1 MEEKKSLEQIVADNL
16 VYYRKAAGLTQL
28 EVAEKFNYSD
38 KSISKWE
45 RAEGLPDILVL
56 KALADFYDI
65 RVDDFFKEE
74 KAKIKMTRKSR
85 RWFIFGLSETLVWL
99 VFGVFF
105 SVFSIALPNVFA
117 WWLLFVYAA
126 AASAIL
132 AVVWAGIYHK
142 RLYQLIATSC
152 IVWFTITSIYLT
164 TLMVMIKNE
173 NVNPNLW
180 LLFLIGVPLEI
191 LAILWYFLR
200 KNLKKKVN

>member
-1 MEEKKSLEQIVADNL
+1 MEEKKSLEQIIADNL
-16 VYYRKAAGLTQL
+16 VYYRKASGLTQL

-45 RAEGLPDILVL
+45 RAEGMPDILVL

-74 KAKIKMTRKSR
+74 KTKIKMTRKSK

-105 SVFSIALPNVFA
+105 TVFSIALPNKFD

-152 IVWFTITSIYLT
+152 IVWFTIASIYLT
-164 TLMVMIKNE
+164 ALMVTLPNP
-173 NVNPNLW
+173 NPNLW

-191 LAILWYFLR
+191 LAVLWYFLR
-200 KNLKKKVN
+200 KNLKKRAN

>member
-1 MEEKKSLEQIVADNL
+1 MEEKKSLEQIIADNL
-16 VYYRKAAGLTQL
+16 VYYRKASGLTQL

-45 RAEGLPDILVL
+45 RAEGMPDILVL

-65 RVDDFFKEE
+65 HVDDFFKEE
-74 KAKIKMTRKSR
+74 KAKIKMTRKSK

-99 VFGVFF
+99 VFGIFF
-105 SVFSIALPNVFA
+105 TVFSIFLYGKFD
-117 WWLLFVYAA
+117 WWLIFVYAA
-126 AASAIL
+126 AASSIL

-142 RLYQLIATSC
+142 RLYQMIATSC
-152 IVWFTITSIYLT
+152 IIWFSIASVYLT
-164 TLMVMIKNE
+164 ALMVMLRN
-173 NVNPNLW
+173 NNANPNLW

-191 LAILWYFLR
+191 LAVLWYFLR

>member
-1 MEEKKSLEQIVADNL
+1 MEEKKSLEQIIADNL
-16 VYYRKAAGLTQL
+16 VYYRKASGLTQL

-45 RAEGLPDILVL
+45 RAEGMPDILVL

-74 KAKIKMTRKSR
+74 KAKIKMTRKSK

-99 VFGVFF
+99 VFGIFF
-105 SVFSIALPNVFA
+105 TVFSIFIQKQFD

-126 AASAIL
+126 ASSSIL

-152 IVWFTITSIYLT
+152 IVWTTIASVYLT
-164 TLMVMIKNE
+164 ALMVQLRNGAA
-173 NVNPNLW
+173 NPNLW
-180 LLFLIGVPLEI
+180 LLFLIGVPLEV

-200 KNLKKKVN
+200 KNLKKKAN

>member
-1 MEEKKSLEQIVADNL
+1 MEEKKSLEQIIADNL
-16 VYYRKAAGLTQL
+16 VHYRKASGLTQL

-45 RAEGLPDILVL
+45 RAEGMPDILVL

-74 KAKIKMTRKSR
+74 KAKIKMTRKSK

-105 SVFSIALPNVFA
+105 TVFSIFLSGVFA

-152 IVWFTITSIYLT
+152 IVWFTIASIYLT
-164 TLMVMIKNE
+164 SLMVTLP
-173 NVNPNLW
+173 NPNQNIW

-200 KNLKKKVN
+200 KNLKKRVN

>member
-1 MEEKKSLEQIVADNL
+1 MEEKKSLEQIIADNL
-16 VYYRKAAGLTQL
+16 VYYRKASGLTQL

-45 RAEGLPDILVL
+45 RAEGMPDILVL

-65 RVDDFFKEE
+65 HVDDFFKEE
-74 KAKIKMTRKSR
+74 KAKIKMTRKSK

-99 VFGVFF
+99 VFGIFF
-105 SVFSIALPNVFA
+105 TVFSIFLRDVFA

-152 IVWFTITSIYLT
+152 IVWFTIASVYLT
-164 TLMVMIKNE
+164 ALMVTLP
-173 NVNPNLW
+173 NPNQNLW

-200 KNLKKKVN
+200 KNLKKRVN

>member
-1 MEEKKSLEQIVADNL
+1 MEEKKSLEQIIADNL
-16 VYYRKAAGLTQL
+16 VYYRKASGLTQL

-45 RAEGLPDILVL
+45 RAEGMPDILVL

-74 KAKIKMTRKSR
+74 KAKIKMTRKSK

-99 VFGVFF
+99 VFGIFF
-105 SVFSIALPNVFA
+105 TVFSIFLRDVFA

-152 IVWFTITSIYLT
+152 IIWFTIASIYLT
-164 TLMVMIKNE
+164 ALMVTLP
-173 NVNPNLW
+173 NPNQNLR
-180 LLFLIGVPLEI
+180 LLFLIGIPLEV

-200 KNLKKKVN
+200 KNLKKRAN

>member
-152 IVWFTITSIYLT
+152 IVWFTIASIYLT
-164 TLMVMIKNE
+164 ALMVTLPNP
-173 NVNPNLW
+173 NPNLW

-191 LAILWYFLR
+191 LAVLWYFLR

>member
-65 RVDDFFKEE
+65 RVDDFFREE

-152 IVWFTITSIYLT
+152 IVWFTIASIYLT
-164 TLMVMIKNE
+164 ALMVTLPNP
-173 NVNPNLW
+173 NPNLW
-180 LLFLIGVPLEI
+180 LLFLIGAPLEI

>member
-1 MEEKKSLEQIVADNL
+1 MEEKKSLEQIIADNL
-16 VYYRKAAGLTQL
+16 VYYRKASGLTQL

-45 RAEGLPDILVL
+45 RAEGMPDILVL

-74 KAKIKMTRKSR
+74 KAKIKMTRKSK

-99 VFGVFF
+99 VFGIFF
-105 SVFSIALPNVFA
+105 TVFSIFIQKQFD

-126 AASAIL
+126 ASSSIL

-152 IVWFTITSIYLT
+152 IVWTTIASIYLT
-164 TLMVMIKNE
+164 ALMVQLRNGGA
-173 NVNPNLW
+173 NPNLW
-180 LLFLIGVPLEI
+180 LLFLIGVPLEV

-200 KNLKKKVN
+200 KNLKKRVN

>member
-1 MEEKKSLEQIVADNL
+1 MEEKKSLEQIIADNL

-45 RAEGLPDILVL
+45 RAEGMPDILVL

-65 RVDDFFKEE
+65 RVDDFFREE
-74 KAKIKMTRKSR
+74 KVKIKLTKTSK

-105 SVFSIALPNVFA
+105 TVFSIALPGVFP

-152 IVWFTITSIYLT
+152 IVWFTIASVYLT
-164 TLMVMIKNE
+164 ASMMTLPNA
-173 NVNPNLW
+173 NPNLW

-191 LAILWYFLR
+191 LAVLWYFLR

>member
-164 TLMVMIKNE
+164 ALMVTLPNP
-173 NVNPNLW
+173 NPNLW
-180 LLFLIGVPLEI
+180 LLFLIGAPLEI
-191 LAILWYFLR
+191 LAVLWYFLR
-200 KNLKKKVN
+200 KNLKKKAN

>member
-1 MEEKKSLEQIVADNL
+1 MEEKKSLEQIIADNL
-16 VYYRKAAGLTQL
+16 VYYRKASGLTQL

-45 RAEGLPDILVL
+45 RAEGMPDILVL

-74 KAKIKMTRKSR
+74 KAKIKMTRKSK

-99 VFGVFF
+99 VFGIFF
-105 SVFSIALPNVFA
+105 TVFSIFIQKQFD

-126 AASAIL
+126 ASSSIL

-152 IVWFTITSIYLT
+152 IVWTTIASVYLT
-164 TLMVMIKNE
+164 ALMVQLRNGAA
-173 NVNPNLW
+173 NPNLW
-180 LLFLIGVPLEI
+180 LLFLIGVPLEV

>member
-65 RVDDFFKEE
+65 RIDDFFKEE
-74 KAKIKMTRKSR
+74 KTKIKMTRKSR

-152 IVWFTITSIYLT
+152 IVWFTIASIYLT
-164 TLMVMIKNE
+164 ALMVTLPNP
-173 NVNPNLW
+173 NPNLW

-191 LAILWYFLR
+191 LAVLWYFLR

>member
-45 RAEGLPDILVL
+45 RAEGLPDIMVL

-142 RLYQLIATSC
+142 RLYQLISTSC
-152 IVWFTITSIYLT
+152 IIWFTIASIYLT
-164 TLMVMIKNE
+164 ALMVTLPNP
-173 NVNPNLW
+173 NPNLW
-180 LLFLIGVPLEI
+180 LLFLIGAPLEI
-191 LAILWYFLR
+191 LAVLWYFLR

>member
-74 KAKIKMTRKSR
+74 KTKIKMTRKSR

-152 IVWFTITSIYLT
+152 IVWFTIASIYLT
-164 TLMVMIKNE
+164 ALMVTLPNP
-173 NVNPNLW
+173 NPNLW

-191 LAILWYFLR
+191 LAVLWYFLR

>member
-1 MEEKKSLEQIVADNL
+1 MEEKKSLEQIIADNL
-16 VYYRKAAGLTQL
+16 VYYRKASGLTQL

-45 RAEGLPDILVL
+45 RAEGMPDILVL

-65 RVDDFFKEE
+65 RVDDFFREE
-74 KAKIKMTRKSR
+74 KAKIPMTKKSK

-99 VFGVFF
+99 VFGIFF
-105 SVFSIALPNVFA
+105 TVFSIFIQKQFD

-126 AASAIL
+126 AASSIL

-152 IVWFTITSIYLT
+152 IVWTTIASIYLT
-164 TLMVMIKNE
+164 ALMVQLRNGAA
-173 NVNPNLW
+173 NPNLW
-180 LLFLIGVPLEI
+180 LLFLIGVPLEV

-200 KNLKKKVN
+200 KNLKKRVN

>member
-1 MEEKKSLEQIVADNL
+1 MEEKKSLEQIIADNL
-16 VYYRKAAGLTQL
+16 VYYRKASGLTQL

-45 RAEGLPDILVL
+45 RAEGMPDILVL

-74 KAKIKMTRKSR
+74 KAKIKMTRKSK

-99 VFGVFF
+99 VFGIFF
-105 SVFSIALPNVFA
+105 TVFSIFLRDVFA

-126 AASAIL
+126 ATSAIL

-152 IVWFTITSIYLT
+152 IIWFTIASVYLT
-164 TLMVMIKNE
+164 ALMVTLP
-173 NVNPNLW
+173 NPNQNLW
-180 LLFLIGVPLEI
+180 LLFLIGVPLEV

-200 KNLKKKVN
+200 KNLKKRTN

>member
-65 RVDDFFKEE
+65 RVDDFFREE

-152 IVWFTITSIYLT
+152 IVWFTIASIYLT
-164 TLMVMIKNE
+164 ALMVTLPNP
-173 NVNPNLW
+173 NPNLW

-191 LAILWYFLR
+191 LAVLWYFLR

>member
-1 MEEKKSLEQIVADNL
+1 MEEKKSLEQIIADNL
-16 VYYRKAAGLTQL
+16 VYYRKASGLTQL

-45 RAEGLPDILVL
+45 RAEGMPDILVL

-74 KAKIKMTRKSR
+74 KAKIPMTKKSK

-105 SVFSIALPNVFA
+105 TVFSIFLQGKFD
-117 WWLLFVYAA
+117 WWFLFVYAA
-126 AASAIL
+126 AVSSIL

-152 IVWFTITSIYLT
+152 IVWTTIASIYLT
-164 TLMVMIKNE
+164 ALMLQLRSSSL
-173 NVNPNLW
+173 NPNLW
-180 LLFLIGVPLEI
+180 LLFLIGVPLEV

-200 KNLKKKVN
+200 KNLKKRVN

>member
-126 AASAIL
+126 TASAIL

-152 IVWFTITSIYLT
+152 IVWFTIASIYLT
-164 TLMVMIKNE
+164 ALMVTLPNP
-173 NVNPNLW
+173 NPNLW

>member
-1 MEEKKSLEQIVADNL
+1 MEEKKSLEQIIADNL

-45 RAEGLPDILVL
+45 RAEGMPDVLVL

-74 KAKIKMTRKSR
+74 KTKIKMTRKSR

-152 IVWFTITSIYLT
+152 IVWFTIASIYLT
-164 TLMVMIKNE
+164 ALMVTLPNP
-173 NVNPNLW
+173 NPNLW
-180 LLFLIGVPLEI
+180 LLFLIGAPLEI
-191 LAILWYFLR
+191 LAVLWYFLR

>member
-45 RAEGLPDILVL
+45 RAESMPDVLVL

-74 KAKIKMTRKSR
+74 KTKIKMTRKSR

-152 IVWFTITSIYLT
+152 IVWFTIASIYLT
-164 TLMVMIKNE
+164 ALMVTLPNP
-173 NVNPNLW
+173 NPNLW
-180 LLFLIGVPLEI
+180 LLFLIGAPLEI

>member
-65 RVDDFFKEE
+65 RIDDFFKEE
-74 KAKIKMTRKSR
+74 KTKIKMTRKSR

-152 IVWFTITSIYLT
+152 IVWFTIASIYLT
-164 TLMVMIKNE
+164 ALMVTLPNP
-173 NVNPNLW
+173 NPNLW

-200 KNLKKKVN
+200 KNLKKKAN

>member
-1 MEEKKSLEQIVADNL
+1 MEEKKSLEQFIADNL
-16 VYYRKAAGLTQL
+16 VYYRKASGLTQL

-45 RAEGLPDILVL
+45 RAEGMPDILVL

-74 KAKIKMTRKSR
+74 KAKIKMTRKSK

-99 VFGVFF
+99 VFGIFF
-105 SVFSIALPNVFA
+105 TVFSIFIQKQFD

-126 AASAIL
+126 ASSSIL

-152 IVWFTITSIYLT
+152 IVWTTIASIYLT
-164 TLMVMIKNE
+164 ALMVQLRNGGA
-173 NVNPNLW
+173 NPNLW
-180 LLFLIGVPLEI
+180 LLFLIGVPLEV

-200 KNLKKKVN
+200 KNLKKRVN

>member
-16 VYYRKAAGLTQL
+16 VYYRKTAGLTQL

-152 IVWFTITSIYLT
+152 IVWFTIASIYLT
-164 TLMVMIKNE
+164 ALMVTLPNP
-173 NVNPNLW
+173 NPNLW

-191 LAILWYFLR
+191 LAVLWYFLR

>member
-1 MEEKKSLEQIVADNL
+1 MKTLRQIVGENL
-16 VYYRKAAGLTQL
+16 TELRKNKKLTQFEL
-28 EVAEKFNYSD
+28 AEQLNYSD

-65 RVDDFFKEE
+65 RVDDFFREE

-152 IVWFTITSIYLT
+152 IVWFTIASIYLT
-164 TLMVMIKNE
+164 ALMVTLPNP
-173 NVNPNLW
+173 NPNLW

-191 LAILWYFLR
+191 LAVLWYFLR

>member
-1 MEEKKSLEQIVADNL
+1 MEEKKSLEQIIADNL
-16 VYYRKAAGLTQL
+16 VYYRKASGLTQL

-45 RAEGLPDILVL
+45 RAEGMPDILVL

-74 KAKIKMTRKSR
+74 KAKIKMTRKSK

-99 VFGVFF
+99 VFGIFF
-105 SVFSIALPNVFA
+105 TVFSIFLRDVFA

-126 AASAIL
+126 SASAIL

-152 IVWFTITSIYLT
+152 IIWFTIASVYLT
-164 TLMVMIKNE
+164 ALMVTLP
-173 NVNPNLW
+173 NPNQNLW
-180 LLFLIGVPLEI
+180 LLFLIGVPLEV

-200 KNLKKKVN
+200 KNLKKRAN

>member
-142 RLYQLIATSC
+142 RLYQLISTSC
-152 IVWFTITSIYLT
+152 IVWFTIASIYLT
-164 TLMVMIKNE
+164 TLMVMIKNG

-191 LAILWYFLR
+191 LAVLWYFLR

>member
-1 MEEKKSLEQIVADNL
+1 MEEKKSLEQIIADNL
-16 VYYRKAAGLTQL
+16 VYYRKASGLTQL

-45 RAEGLPDILVL
+45 RAEGMPDILVL

-74 KAKIKMTRKSR
+74 KAKIKMTRKSK

-99 VFGVFF
+99 VFGIFF
-105 SVFSIALPNVFA
+105 TVFSIFLRDVFA

-126 AASAIL
+126 ATSAIL

-152 IVWFTITSIYLT
+152 IIWFTIASVYLT
-164 TLMVMIKNE
+164 ALMVTLP
-173 NVNPNLW
+173 NPNQNLW
-180 LLFLIGVPLEI
+180 LLFLIGVPLEV

-200 KNLKKKVN
+200 KNLKKRAN